1 MSEYQLFLQERDRI
15 DFFIQNGFTIK
26 SVTETLSGSFVDFIN
41 EQSEER
47 ETVTLHVATAEGR
60 KYFSVKVVEQQRG
73 A

>member
-26 SVTETLSGSFVDFIN
+26 SVTETLSGSFVDFMN
-41 EQSEER
+41 VQSEER
-47 ETVTLHVATAEGR
+47 ETVTLHVVTAEGR